1 MTSNVQNVF
10 WENRRRY
17 GSRRVQKALQE
28 KGIEVGRHQVR
39 RGSPPGLMQMQNWQ
53 AIQPRSFVPRT
64 TDSSHGLRACP
75 NLLQQL
81 GQPIRPDQAWVSDI
95 TYLPLVG
102 GGWAYLAS
110 WLDLFSRRIVGW
122 CVDLTMEESLIIR
135 AFDQAI
141 TLRRPPPG
149 LIAHSD
155 QGGQYFGKAFRNRL
169 DKWACQQ
176 SMAEKENPYQNA
188 HAESLWS
195 RLKAELLEDGCFES
209 LQDAHDEL
217 FNYIEGYYNIRRL
230 HSSLG
235 YLSPINFEKQYYQA
249 NFNQNSQSQVSG

>member
-1 MTSNVQNVF
+1 MIDRVQDVF

-17 GSRRVQKALQE
+17 GSRRIQKALQDE
-28 KGIEVGRHQVR
+28 GVEVGRHRIR
-39 RGSPPGLMQMQNWQ
+39 RLMQQQNWR

-64 TDSSHGLRACP
+64 TDSTHGLRACP
-75 NLLQQL
+75 NLLLAL

-110 WLDLFSRRIVGW
+110 WLDLYSRRIIGW
-122 CVDLTMEESLIIR
+122 CVDLNMGESLIIK
-135 AFDQAI
+135 AFDQAT
-141 TLRRPPPG
+141 TLRHPQPG
-149 LIAHSD
+149 LIIHSD
-155 QGGQYFGKAFRNRL
+155 QGGQYFGKTFKRRL
-169 DKWACQQ
+169 TKWACQQ

-188 HAESLWS
+188 HAESFWG

-235 YLSPINFEKQYYQA
+235 YMSPINFENQYHQA
-249 NFNQNSQSQVSG
+249 NFTNNSQSQVSG

>member
-1 MTSNVQNVF
+1 MTHSVKDVF
-10 WENRRRY
+10 WDNRRRY
-17 GSRRVQKALQE
+17 GSRRVQKALQNE
-28 KGIEVGRHQVR
+28 GIKIGRHQVR
-39 RGSPPGLMQMQNWQ
+39 RLMQEQNWR

-75 NLLQQL
+75 NLLLKL
-81 GQPIRPDQAWVSDI
+81 GRPIRPDQVWGGPPLRSDI

-102 GGWAYLAS
+102 GGWLYLAS
-110 WLDLFSRRIVGW
+110 WLDIYSRRIVGW
-122 CVDLTMEESLIIR
+122 CVDVTMEESLIIR

-141 TLRRPPPG
+141 ALRRPQSG
-149 LIAHSD
+149 LIIHSD
-155 QGGQYFGKAFRNRL
+155 QGGQYFGKVFRKRL
-169 DKWACQQ
+169 DKWKCEQ

-195 RLKAELLEDGCFES
+195 RLKAELLEDGCFET

-217 FNYIEGYYNIRRL
+217 FNYIEGYYNVRRL

-235 YLSPINFEKQYYQA
+235 YMSPINFEKQYHHA
-249 NFNQNSQSQVSG
+249 NFTQNSQS